1 MSETLTKIEVN
12 ALKKEL
18 LTPELEAKAD
28 SELVTQADEIVNR
41 LIKIEPT
48 DHNGQRDAVLAIEN
62 MSSKI
67 QLEAA
72 RKSGMLKEP
81 IHKLSRRTEDGGPVA
96 NALIDL
102 KMTVEEIDPGKFD
115 FSEGW
120 FIKWIGFL
128 PFVGTPIKRYFSRY
142 QSASATIEA
151 IVKSL
156 EDGREMLKRDNI
168 TLAADQAAMRDLTFK
183 LQRSIELGRLIDEKL
198 SSYLETELPTD
209 DPRYKFMS
217 EELLFPLRQ
226 RITDIQQQLA
236 VNQQGILTLEIIMRN
251 NKELTRGVNRAL
263 NVTINALQVAVTL
276 ALALANQKIVLEKI
290 QAVNKTTDELIAN
303 TSKALR
309 EQGSEIHKMA
319 SSTSLDIDTLK
330 QSFVDIH
337 AALEDIS
344 SFRQNA
350 LPQMAETILDLDELT
365 GKSEEAI
372 AKMEE
377 SKVQTLNFSIEAL

>member
-1 MSETLTKIEVN
+1 MSETLTSIEVN
-12 ALKKEL
+12 SVKKEL
-18 LTPELEAKAD
+18 EAPDLEAKAD
-28 SELVTQADEIVNR
+28 SELVSQADDIVSR
-41 LIKIEPT
+41 LIKISPN
-48 DHNGQRDAVLAIEN
+48 DHKGQSEAVLAIEN

-67 QLEAA
+67 QLEAS
-72 RKSGMLKEP
+72 RKSAMLKEP

-120 FIKWIGFL
+120 AVKWVGFL
-128 PFVGTPIKRYFSRY
+128 PFVGKPIKKYFSKY
-142 QSASATIEA
+142 QSASVTIDA

-156 EDGREMLKRDNI
+156 EDGREVLKRDNI

-198 SSYLETELPTD
+198 TSYLETELPTD
-209 DPRYKFMS
+209 DPRYRFMS

-236 VNQQGILTLEIIMRN
+236 VNQQGILTIEIIMRN

-309 EQGSEIHKMA
+309 QQGTQIHKMA
-319 SSTSLDIDTLK
+319 SSTSLNIDTLK
-330 QSFVDIH
+330 QSFIDIH

-344 SFRQNA
+344 SFRKNA
-350 LPQMAETILDLDELT
+350 LPQMAQTIIELDELT
-365 GKSEEAI
+365 TKSEKAI
-372 AKMEE
+372 VKMEE
-377 SKVQTLNFSIEAL
+377 AKVQTLNFSIEAL